1 VMLVVI
7 NFLNPGYSNV
17 LTETPTGHM
26 ISYLGVGLLI
36 TGGLIIR
43 HIINGIEV

>member
-1 VMLVVI
+1 VVI
-7 NFLNPGYSNV
+7 NFLNPGYSKV
-17 LTETPTGHM
+17 LIDTPTGHM
-26 ISYLGVGLLI
+26 ISYIGIGLLI